1 MPSCIARL
9 HPICEVICQIMWAT
23 IQSLSH
29 QQLQDDSSDEWDH
42 INWEVILCFL
52 FFFSETSWSIEV
64 APDRAPP
71 YMASSCTLCLLQE
84 YLHTQFCCTAAAAA
98 AALCILWSQKCSVS
112 HNPSRHVSFMKLY
125 LVEAKSLSS
134 SHVLEEEE
142 DCKMAAISHMSE
154 DHCKTSKDHGNR
166 EIEVDGVKKLC
177 TNTEH
182 RHNTITQT

>member
-1 MPSCIARL
+1 M
-9 HPICEVICQIMWAT
+9 
-23 IQSLSH
+23 
-29 QQLQDDSSDEWDH
+29 
-42 INWEVILCFL
+42 
-52 FFFSETSWSIEV
+52 
-64 APDRAPP
+64 
-71 YMASSCTLCLLQE
+71 
-84 YLHTQFCCTAAAAA
+84 
-98 AALCILWSQKCSVS
+98 
-112 HNPSRHVSFMKLY
+112 SFMKLY